1 VIFLEKEG
9 IINIENDYDTVKELP
24 HTKQTTKDLSMYNRE
39 EIIMKLF
46 SGKKVGVS
54 KEEKVLS
61 YFKFYEWDMAKIPA
75 EKLALL
81 DAPQNKSAVPF
92 EEKNLY
98 LEGRDNDY
106 AQVGYG
112 TATNGTGFVCNETY
126 MPDVTVEMLDWW
138 FPWHSVGSDLRYKIW
153 DPEDHYFARA
163 DKPDYVCN
171 PNVPINEKT
180 WGVNHYILEDV
191 GGGPSFLKICFKSPA
206 EFGFDTSLIGKKFC
220 ASLVCGIGDGP
231 CAAAMTHKWFPYQ
244 DGVKLCSRFWIGY
257 GIIDGKISCTLP
269 DGAHVPVEVSKGLF
283 AHNIKEF
290 TNLAAILPEVYA
302 ENKDNF

>member
-1 VIFLEKEG
+1 
-9 IINIENDYDTVKELP
+9 
-24 HTKQTTKDLSMYNRE
+24 
-39 EIIMKLF
+39 MKLF

-171 PNVPINEKT
+171 PDVPINEKT